1 MKGPKVLLIS
11 LIRKIKIKVRTFKLA
26 MSKNNITNKMK
37 LRALK
42 FMLLG
47 KEIKFEIS
55 YSKKY
60 LNKIKNY
67 VYNLSRS
74 RN

>member
-1 MKGPKVLLIS
+1 
-11 LIRKIKIKVRTFKLA
+11 
-26 MSKNNITNKMK
+26 MSENNITNKMK

-47 KEIKFEIS
+47 KEFKFEIS
-55 YSKKY
+55 YSKRY

-67 VYNLSRS
+67 VYNLSHP

>member
-1 MKGPKVLLIS
+1 M
-11 LIRKIKIKVRTFKLA
+11 F
-26 MSKNNITNKMK
+26 KNNITNKMK

-55 YSKKY
+55 YSDKY
-60 LNKIKNY
+60 LQKVKTFLNY
-67 VYNLSRS
+67 FPPRPKS
-74 RN
+74 

>member
-1 MKGPKVLLIS
+1 M
-11 LIRKIKIKVRTFKLA
+11 RNKITD
-26 MSKNNITNKMK
+26 KMK

-55 YSKKY
+55 YSEKY
-60 LNKIKNY
+60 LNKIKQLLKKN
-67 VYNLSRS
+67 
-74 RN
+74 

>member
-1 MKGPKVLLIS
+1 M
-11 LIRKIKIKVRTFKLA
+11 F
-26 MSKNNITNKMK
+26 KNNITTKMK

-55 YSKKY
+55 YSERY
-60 LNKIKNY
+60 LKKIKEIFAK
-67 VYNLSRS
+67 SAPR
-74 RN
+74 RK